1 MGRLISSMDYTS
13 YNKKDRGDTSAE
25 SEQFLS
31 VCVGEHL
38 LGIPVSCIRE
48 VLAEQ
53 VLTPIPLAP
62 PQMVGSLNL
71 RGRIIAALSLR
82 KALRLDDLRKE
93 QAHLHVV
100 IEEKSELYSLMVDH
114 IGDVCT
120 VDKELL
126 EKVPSTLDSAWKT
139 LTTGVFRLEHALLVV
154 LDTGALI
161 RQLEKSSYA
170 A

>member
-1 MGRLISSMDYTS
+1 MSDSVT
-13 YNKKDRGDTSAE
+13 A
-25 SEQFLS
+25 EQFLS

-82 KALRLDDLRKE
+82 KVLKLDDLKKN
-93 QAHLHVV
+93 QPHLHVV
-100 IEEKSELYSLMVDH
+100 IEEKSELYSLVVDH

-120 VDKELL
+120 VDKGLL
-126 EKVPSTLDSAWKT
+126 EKAPSTLDRAWKM

-154 LDTGALI
+154 LDTSALV